1 MGSVGVFEQ
10 HDEFLTTPT
19 TDNIRL
25 AQAVFQYMGEL
36 AQHFVAGQMAMGIVE
51 LLEVI
56 QVDQ

>member
-1 MGSVGVFEQ
+1 MSTVGVLEQ
-10 HDEFLTTPT
+10 YDELLATPA